1 MSYPGTVGSLRA
13 ILLAVLAVLITAPAQ
28 AQYFGRQKVQY
39 EDFDWRILHA
49 DHFNIYHYPGTE
61 TITQDAAR
69 MSERWYTRLSFAFQH
84 EFDKKP
90 LIFYADHPDFQ
101 QTNVVGEMISEGI
114 GGYTEGLKNR
124 VIMPWTGVYAENDH
138 VLGHELVHVFQY
150 DVAQTGPNGLGGLS
164 TLPGWLVEGMAEYL
178 SLGRIDANTAM
189 WLRDAA
195 LRGELPTIEQLG
207 RDARFFPYRYGQAL
221 WAYIAGRWG
230 DRAVA
235 ELFRFSTRAGWN
247 VALERVLG
255 VTSEQISQ
263 EWIESIRTAYLPAIQ
278 GRQRPEDA
286 GTPVLSEDELGAMY
300 LSPSVSPD
308 GQYVAFFGREA
319 IFTVD
324 LYLADARTG
333 EVVRQLASPQNSP
346 HFDALSFLQ
355 TAGAWSP
362 DGQLFAY
369 VTFEEGDNRIEI
381 VNVRN
386 GDVVQRVKP
395 EGVGAISSPT
405 WSPDGRTLAFS
416 GMMGGLGDLFL
427 MDLESGAV
435 RQLTQDRFSNLHPAW
450 SPDGRTIAYSTDET
464 GETDFERLIFG
475 EQGLALIDVTT
486 GEKRALDLF
495 ESVKHINPQFSPD
508 GRSLYFVANPEGFS
522 DIYRLDLATNELY
535 QITRIATGVSGIT
548 ALSPAIS
555 VATQSGRMMFSVFI
569 NSGQH
574 IYGLEPDRLTG
585 TPVTR
590 AANPTSVAAVLPP
603 VEAVGDGLVFDYLHD
618 PLRGL
623 PPANIA
629 YGGDDQTTGLF
640 YELSDYDPSLAL
652 DFIGPPSFG
661 LGVSNYGTGLMGG
674 VSAYF
679 SDMLGDHQL
688 GVALQAQGELKDVG
702 GQAMYLNSGSRWNY
716 GALVGHIPYLSGF
729 TQLLR
734 GPGGEQI
741 VQQQRERVYVSQG
754 QLLTRYPF
762 STTRRFEASVGYT
775 RYAFDREIWQIA
787 YDQFGNQ
794 ISDLERQDL
803 PSPDPLNF
811 FEASAAFVGDN
822 SYFGFTSPVSGSRF
836 RFEVSPTIGT
846 LNYTTALAD
855 YRRYFLK
862 QPFTF
867 AMRGIHVGR
876 YGSGASGISEDN
888 QRIMSELFL
897 GWETLVRGYSQE
909 SFRLT
914 ECKPTEGSPCPVY
927 NRLSGT
933 RIAVAN
939 FEMRIPLLG
948 FSEFGLIEFPYA
960 PLEVAPFFDAGL
972 AWRSGDAPVFEF
984 ARESTERVPVF
995 STGLSAR
1002 LNVLGYMVLEAYYA
1016 YPFQR
1021 PDEGWHVGFVMS
1033 PGW

>member
-1 MSYPGTVGSLRA
+1 VRPLRA
-13 ILLAVLAVLITAPAQ
+13 VLLGILALLVTAPAQ

-39 EDFDWRILHA
+39 EQFDWRILHS
-49 DHFNIYHYPGTE
+49 DHFDIYHYPGTE
-61 TITQDAAR
+61 AITTDAAR

-84 EFDKKP
+84 EFDRKP

-150 DVAQTGPNGLGGLS
+150 DVAQTGPTGLGGLN

-195 LRGELPTIEQLG
+195 LRGELPTIRQLG

-235 ELFRFSTRAGWN
+235 ELFRFSTRAGWE

-286 GTPVLSEDELGAMY
+286 GMPVLTEDELGAMY
-300 LSPSVSPD
+300 LSPAVSPD
-308 GQYVAFFGREA
+308 GRYVAFFGREE

-333 EVVRQLASPQNSP
+333 EVIRQLASPQNSP

-362 DGQLFAY
+362 DGRQFAY

-381 VNVRN
+381 VDVES
-386 GDVVQRVKP
+386 GDVVRRVRP
-395 EGVGAISSPT
+395 QGIGAISSPAWSPDGRSLAFSGMMGGQGDLYLMDLESGALRQLT
-405 WSPDGRTLAFS
+405 NDRFSNLHAAWSPDGRTLA
-416 GMMGGLGDLFL
+416 
-427 MDLESGAV
+427 
-435 RQLTQDRFSNLHPAW
+435 
-450 SPDGRTIAYSTDET
+450 YSTDE
-464 GETDFERLIFG
+464 GPGTDFDRMIFG
-475 EQGLALIDVTT
+475 EQGLAVLDVTT
-486 GEKRALDLF
+486 GERRVLELF
-495 ESVKHINPQFSPD
+495 EAVKHINPQFSPD

-522 DIYRLDLATNELY
+522 DVYRLDLATNELF
-535 QITRIATGVSGIT
+535 QVTRVATGISGVT
-548 ALSPAIS
+548 ALSPAMS
-555 VATQSGRMMFSVFI
+555 VASQGGRMLFSVFI

-574 IYGLEPDRLTG
+574 IYGLEPDRLAG

-603 VEAVGDGLVFDYLHD
+603 VEAAGQGLIFDYLHD
-618 PLRGL
+618 PDRGL
-623 PPANIA
+623 PPSSVA
-629 YGGDDQTTGLF
+629 YGGEPDAGGLS
-640 YELSDYDPSLAL
+640 YDVTDYDPSLQL
-652 DFIGPPSFG
+652 DFIGPPS
-661 LGVSNYGTGLMGG
+661 LGVGVSSGYGTGLIGG

-679 SDMLGDHQL
+679 SDMLGNHQV
-688 GVALQAQGELKDVG
+688 GAALQAQGELKDIG
-702 GQAMYLNSGSRWNY
+702 GQAIYLNSENRWNY
-716 GALVGHIPYLSGF
+716 GAMVGHIPFLTGYQAVQQHEAGF
-729 TQLLR
+729 TLRQL
-734 GPGGEQI
+734 
-741 VQQQRERVYVSQG
+741 RERVYVDQA

-762 STTRRFEASVGYT
+762 STTRRFEASAGYT
-775 RYAFDREIWQIA
+775 RYGFDSEIWTIQF
-787 YDQFGNQ
+787 DQSGRQ
-794 ISDLERQDL
+794 ISDIIREDV
-803 PSPDPLNF
+803 PSRDPLNF
-811 FEASAAFVGDN
+811 VEASVAYVGDN

-836 RFEVSPTIGT
+836 RFEVSPTFGT
-846 LNYTTALAD
+846 LDYTTALAD

-862 QPFTF
+862 QPVTF
-867 AMRGIHVGR
+867 AIRGLHLGR
-876 YGSGASGISEDN
+876 YGEGASGFTEDGL
-888 QRIMSELFL
+888 RVMSELFL
-897 GWETLVRGYSQE
+897 GWETLVRGYAQE
-909 SFRLT
+909 SWELS
-914 ECKPTEGSPCPVY
+914 ECKDPTPDSPCPVFD
-927 NRLSGT
+927 RLRGS

-939 FEMRIPLLG
+939 LELRIPLFG
-948 FSEFGLIEFPYA
+948 FSELGLIEFPYA
-960 PLEVAPFFDAGL
+960 PLEIAPFFDAGV
-972 AWRSGDAPVFEF
+972 AWSSGEEPTFEF
-984 ARESTERVPVF
+984 ARNTAERVPVF

-1002 LNVLGYMVLEAYYA
+1002 LNVLGYMVIEAYYA

-1021 PDEGWHVGFVMS
+1021 PDEGWHLGFVMS